1 MVYENVTIGTELIR
15 VVANDADSGERGSV
29 RFTLSG
35 SEVKSNS
42 FYHSQDQPTSLSLH
56 RVSCLQ

>member
-35 SEVKSNS
+35 SEVKSNT
-42 FYHSQDQPTSLSLH
+42 FYCSQDQPAPASLF
-56 RVSCLQ
+56 VG